1 MSTASSSIGPAIIV
15 TILGGI
21 AIGAVVVGILGLTH
35 TVSLTVVGGVT
46 VATAFV
52 NPFFFYFPLI
62 FGSLGIAQVVPMSVV
77 SSVVIA
83 TQGLVVL
90 ACALGVIGLIRRSKE
105 RANLAADIEKKW
117 IFDSTIF
124 S

>member
-15 TILGGI
+15 TILGGM

-52 NPFFFYFPLI
+52 NPFLFYFPLI

-77 SSVVIA
+77 SSVVIV

-90 ACALGVIGLIRRSKE
+90 ACALGVIGLIRDPK
-105 RANLAADIEKKW
+105 NVQ
-117 IFDSTIF
+117 T
-124 S
+124 